1 MTVPFGYK
9 IFRKDCRISEMRSYG
24 LFAMVTMFSRF
35 FPVPVEIELLNLRF
49 QLVKYILQKQHK
61 IENRKYSKKIQI
73 NI

>member
-1 MTVPFGYK
+1 
-9 IFRKDCRISEMRSYG
+9 MRSYG

-49 QLVKYILQKQHK
+49 QLVKYTLQKQHK